1 VIEVLQNRQRQ
12 GISLRKTYDRDKA
25 LYEAAKH
32 YCGSWQK
39 ALHAAGLP
47 PQLREWNPTR
57 VIRELQT
64 RHRQGLS
71 LRWAEVERPFYN
83 AACRYFGNWRKALAV
98 AGLPAPPERK
108 WTPKRVI
115 QAIQMRKR
123 QHLPLEYTRREDRSL
138 VGAAARYYGTWS
150 NALRAAGMP
159 VKPMR
164 QWSKQMIIKE
174 IRARLAEDA
183 QKSDNVT
190 SIGPP
195 KYLCLSRARKD
206 DCSLYAAA
214 RTWFGS
220 WPNAIQAAGLV
231 PRIRHCWTADRVIEA
246 VRDRHRAGLPMV
258 RVLEDDPWLCAA
270 ARLYFGGWHNTM
282 EAAGLTVTS
291 RKRWPRK
298 RIIAAIDAHQRQG
311 SLRYVWR
318 DDKRLFWAASLR
330 FGNWQNAL
338 KAAGFTPKR
347 YQWWSR
353 ERIVQELHHKNRQ
366 SQYNIS
372 IIDRPLAAAAVRLF
386 GGLRLAWEAAGI
398 EPKDRRWTKR
408 RIIEAIQDRYV
419 QGLSLTGKGFGN
431 PSVVVAARREFGS
444 WPNALA
450 AAAIPV
456 RRKCQ

>member
-1 VIEVLQNRQRQ
+1 
-12 GISLRKTYDRDKA
+12 
-25 LYEAAKH
+25 
-32 YCGSWQK
+32 
-39 ALHAAGLP
+39 
-47 PQLREWNPTR
+47 
-57 VIRELQT
+57 
-64 RHRQGLS
+64 
-71 LRWAEVERPFYN
+71 
-83 AACRYFGNWRKALAV
+83 
-98 AGLPAPPERK
+98 
-108 WTPKRVI
+108 
-115 QAIQMRKR
+115 
-123 QHLPLEYTRREDRSL
+123 
-138 VGAAARYYGTWS
+138 
-150 NALRAAGMP
+150 
-159 VKPMR
+159 
-164 QWSKQMIIKE
+164 
-174 IRARLAEDA
+174 
-183 QKSDNVT
+183 
-190 SIGPP
+190 
-195 KYLCLSRARKD
+195 
-206 DCSLYAAA
+206 
-214 RTWFGS
+214 
-220 WPNAIQAAGLV
+220 
-231 PRIRHCWTADRVIEA
+231 
-246 VRDRHRAGLPMV
+246 MV

-419 QGLSLTGKGFGN
+419 QGLSLTGKGFGS
-431 PSVVVAARREFGS
+431 SVVGPTPWRPLPFPYGGNANDIGKVDQAASNRGDPGSPSPGEAVDVDLARE
-444 WPNALA
+444 
-450 AAAIPV
+450 
-456 RRKCQ
+456 